1 MAGRTIIKDPE
12 VDHPVSEET
21 DEVSK
26 GSQVSKS
33 SQTNQSYAL
42 DKARDYVERP
52 QSLAKTSG
60 EPLEVPTETE
70 GPTSVP
76 GLLSGSRS
84 VKEDG
89 LSRPRHV
96 VG

>member
-1 MAGRTIIKDPE
+1 MAGRTIKE

-42 DKARDYVERP
+42 DKARDYVRP
-52 QSLAKTSG
+52 QSLPKTSG